1 MKKMKRLLTLLL
13 CISMLVIPYPAA
25 AAEASVLTVGT
36 AGGRRGD
43 TVTLD
48 VTLNEVNGIAGGGFN
63 VRYDHHA
70 LTLVSAEPGEALG
83 GRVATINSKYAEDMV
98 RMSFAGT
105 TAMEEAGVLL
115 RLTFRIREDAPI
127 GEIPVTA
134 EDVKL
139 YDVNIATVSRSA
151 KAGGV
156 TVQSVTAVLS
166 SDSCLPG
173 STVKLA
179 LTLEGELFP
188 CGGEFEIHYNDRLLT
203 AGTVKGEQ
211 KLGSVAVN
219 LSYRIDEKNSLI
231 KVSWAAAEP
240 VTELEQLC
248 TVIFEANETAAGD
261 TAVTIENMKF
271 YDEDGKRME
280 QTEPTD
286 GIVTVVESYNE
297 RPILYVVGGQRNEAE
312 NTATVQVAVDGGGVV
327 CGGSFTLTYD
337 PARGSLTELKPVKG
351 CVATNP
357 ETVSDAN
364 GQIRVSW
371 AEDSPALDNETILQ
385 LTFRLEE
392 DAIVEVELNDV
403 KFKDRSGKTIE
414 EALVHSGEAGISGDL
429 QKPVASIVNR
439 EETVAVQATL
449 YDAQFCS
456 EEQTEV
462 VSAMIVAYADGRMLS
477 VRVPADVIGFDA
489 NGIAQ
494 LNVEMP
500 FDVEVD
506 QFQLFIISADGNLIP
521 MSTKVELDV

>member
-13 CISMLVIPYPAA
+13 CISMLVIPYSAA

-63 VRYDHHA
+63 VRYDNHL
-70 LTLVSAEPGEALG
+70 LTLVSAEAGEALG
-83 GRVATINSKYAEDMV
+83 GRVATINPKYAQDMV
-98 RMSFAGT
+98 RVSFAGT
-105 TAMEEAGVLL
+105 SALEEAGTLL
-115 RLTFRIREDAPI
+115 RLTFRISKDAPV

-139 YDVNIATVSRSA
+139 YDVNAATVTRSA

-219 LSYRIDEKNSLI
+219 LSYRIDEENSLI

-261 TAVTIENMKF
+261 TAVTIENLKF
-271 YDEDGKRME
+271 FDEEGERME
-280 QTEPTD
+280 QTAPTN
-286 GIVTVVESYNE
+286 GVVTVVESYNE
-297 RPILYVVGGQRNEAE
+297 QPILYVVGGQRNDEE
-312 NTATVQVAVDGGGVV
+312 NTATVQVAVDGGGIV

-337 PARGSLTELKPVKG
+337 TALGTLTELKPVKG

-357 ETVSDAN
+357 ESASAVN

-385 LTFRLEE
+385 LTFRLAG
-392 DAIVEVELNDV
+392 DAAVELELSDV
-403 KFKDRSGKTIE
+403 KLKDRDGKTLE
-414 EALVHSGEAGISGDL
+414 EAVVHSGEAGISGHL
-429 QKPVASIVNR
+429 QKPVASVVNR

-449 YDAQFCS
+449 YDAQFCGQ
-456 EEQTEV
+456 EQTEV
-462 VSAMIVAYADGRMLS
+462 VSAMVVAYADGRMQS
-477 VRVPADVIGFDA
+477 MRIPADAVQFDK
-489 NGIAQ
+489 NGIGQ
-494 LNVEMP
+494 LSMEMP
-500 FDVEVD
+500 FDAEVD

-521 MSTKVELDV
+521 MSTKVELNV